1 MRGAVILN
9 MMQLRPAGSWAHK
22 KIGAYVPPPGRSTGR
37 IGLGIFDE
45 PERGRTKV
53 SQTRSRVRAARPSW
67 PLSARLLVGAMFVL
81 NILLAAFLVRTEF
94 ERPGAPAISTPL
106 APDRPK
112 AGSTLQINAPPDQG
126 SSLDRR
132 SSLGLKTS
140 PVEARPAALP
150 STQKAKRPETNARRA
165 SKPQRAAL
173 SAPMPQPVIYPP
185 QERFG
190 GTPSPPRN
198 PGAPSS
204 ASANVASQGLGAS
217 FGIPD
222 AGVHSNAGPHPN
234 APAAPTLAP
243 LAMDNGLTAKGT
255 GAGSVAKVAPVRLQ
269 AMEKGLAIPK
279 MPVAPVVL
287 PKMEIRPAEKPENC
301 GDDKVFVACPTL
313 KIRYDTPYTSPDR

>member
-1 MRGAVILN
+1 
-9 MMQLRPAGSWAHK
+9 MQLRPAGSWAHK
-22 KIGAYVPPPGRSTGR
+22 KIGAYVPRRDGATGS

-53 SQTRSRVRAARPSW
+53 SQTRSRVRMPRPSW

-81 NILLAAFLVRTEF
+81 NIFLAASLVRTEF
-94 ERPGAPAISTPL
+94 ERPGAPTISTPL

-112 AGSTLQINAPPDQG
+112 AGSALQINAPPDQG
-126 SSLDRR
+126 PSLDRR
-132 SSLGLKTS
+132 FSLGLKTP
-140 PVEARPAALP
+140 PVEARPAAMP
-150 STQKAKRPETNARRA
+150 NTQKAKRPETHARRA

-190 GTPSPPRN
+190 RTPSPVRN
-198 PGAPSS
+198 PGARSS
-204 ASANVASQGLGAS
+204 ASANVAPQGLGASHGLGAS
-217 FGIPD
+217 FGIPG
-222 AGVHSNAGPHPN
+222 AGVHTNAGPHPN
-234 APAAPTLAP
+234 APASPALAP
-243 LAMDNGLTAKGT
+243 LAMDNGVTAKGT
-255 GAGSVAKVAPVRLQ
+255 GSGSMAKVAPVRLQ

>member
-1 MRGAVILN
+1 M
-9 MMQLRPAGSWAHK
+9 
-22 KIGAYVPPPGRSTGR
+22 
-37 IGLGIFDE
+37 GIFDE

-53 SQTRSRVRAARPSW
+53 SQTRSRVRTARQSW
-67 PLSARLLVGAMFVL
+67 PLSARIFVGAMFVL

-112 AGSTLQINAPPDQG
+112 AGSTLQINAPPHQV

-132 SSLGLKTS
+132 SGFGLKTP

-150 STQKAKRPETNARRA
+150 STQKAKRPETNGRRA
-165 SKPQRAAL
+165 SKPHRAAL
-173 SAPMPQPVIYPP
+173 SAPMPQPVTYPP

-190 GTPSPPRN
+190 RAPSPVRN

-204 ASANVASQGLGAS
+204 ASANAAPQGLGAS
-217 FGIPD
+217 NGIPG
-222 AGVHSNAGPHPN
+222 AGVHSNAGPYPN
-234 APAAPTLAP
+234 APAAPALAP
-243 LAMDNGLTAKGT
+243 LAMNNGVTAKGT
-255 GAGSVAKVAPVRLQ
+255 GSASVAKVAPVGLQ